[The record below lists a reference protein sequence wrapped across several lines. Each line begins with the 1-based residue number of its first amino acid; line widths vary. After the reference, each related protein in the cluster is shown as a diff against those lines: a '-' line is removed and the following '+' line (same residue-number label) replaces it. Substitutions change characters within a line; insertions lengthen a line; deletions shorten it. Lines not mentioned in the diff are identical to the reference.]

1 MYSKLALKNLVRSLK
16 EYTIYF
22 FTLVFAICVFY
33 TFNSIKS
40 QSIMMDFNQSQSA
53 SFDLIQNVM
62 SIASIFVAFILGFL
76 IVYANNY
83 LIKRRKKEF
92 GIYMTLGMEKSEL
105 SRIVFIE
112 TLFIGVIS
120 LVIGLLIGILASQG
134 LSILT
139 AKMFKVNLIRFR
151 FIFSYSAFLKTIICF
166 GIIYIIVLL
175 FNSIVINKVKLIDL
189 LTASKKS
196 EKLRIKNTWVSV
208 IIFII
213 SIAMIGFAYYK
224 MMHDGIAK
232 LQFNNLGIVVLSGSI
247 GTFLFFFS
255 ISGFFLKIIQSNK
268 RLYLRDLN
276 MFVFRQINSK
286 INTVFISMTF
296 ICLMLFV
303 AICTFSGGLGI
314 NTALNT
320 DIKDLTQFDA
330 TFFYTSG
337 KVNIIDSL
345 NKNGIDIKKYSNQYV
360 EYTNFNSGVRYN
372 DFLNKEGI
380 KKGNSYYPINTNE
393 EIQVI
398 KLSKFNDI
406 MKMLGKESVKIDK
419 NNYMVFGDI
428 KDMIGSLQESVDQN
442 KVITINNNKL
452 IPAHTKV
459 LDVTIYNQMIK
470 NNICTFIVNDSVL
483 DNLKPRYEFLNV
495 NLKNNSEGS
504 QKQLEEKGNG
514 IFNIKGYNMGI
525 YTKNDLLEASV
536 SNGVM
541 IAYLGI
547 YIGVIFLITSAA
559 ILAIQQLCDSTDN
572 IERYKLLRKLGV
584 DEKIIN
590 KSILIQTGIYFLVP
604 LSLALVHSIVG
615 LKISSD
621 IVSILGNAG
630 IFKEIIITV
639 IILLIIYGGYFVL
652 TYTSIKRMVRER
664 LNTK

>member
-224 MMHDGIAK
+224 MMHDGIAE

-314 NTALNT
+314 NTALNA

-330 TFFYTSG
+330 TFNASG

-459 LDVTIYNQMIK
+459 LDVTIYNQMMK

>member
-224 MMHDGIAK
+224 MVHDGIAK

-255 ISGFFLKIIQSNK
+255 ISGFLLKIIQSNK

-296 ICLMLFV
+296 IC
-303 AICTFSGGLGI
+303 
-314 NTALNT
+314 
-320 DIKDLTQFDA
+320 
-330 TFFYTSG
+330 
-337 KVNIIDSL
+337 
-345 NKNGIDIKKYSNQYV
+345 
-360 EYTNFNSGVRYN
+360 
-372 DFLNKEGI
+372 
-380 KKGNSYYPINTNE
+380 
-393 EIQVI
+393 
-398 KLSKFNDI
+398 
-406 MKMLGKESVKIDK
+406 
-419 NNYMVFGDI
+419 
-428 KDMIGSLQESVDQN
+428 
-442 KVITINNNKL
+442 
-452 IPAHTKV
+452 
-459 LDVTIYNQMIK
+459 
-470 NNICTFIVNDSVL
+470 
-483 DNLKPRYEFLNV
+483 
-495 NLKNNSEGS
+495 
-504 QKQLEEKGNG
+504 
-514 IFNIKGYNMGI
+514 
-525 YTKNDLLEASV
+525 
-536 SNGVM
+536 
-541 IAYLGI
+541 
-547 YIGVIFLITSAA
+547 
-559 ILAIQQLCDSTDN
+559 
-572 IERYKLLRKLGV
+572 
-584 DEKIIN
+584 
-590 KSILIQTGIYFLVP
+590 
-604 LSLALVHSIVG
+604 
-615 LKISSD
+615 
-621 IVSILGNAG
+621 
-630 IFKEIIITV
+630 
-639 IILLIIYGGYFVL
+639 
-652 TYTSIKRMVRER
+652 
-664 LNTK
+664 

>member
-330 TFFYTSG
+330 TFSASG

-345 NKNGIDIKKYSNQYV
+345 KKNGIDIKKYSNQYV

-372 DFLNKEGI
+372 DFLTKEGI

-483 DNLKPRYEFLNV
+483 DNLKPRYKFLNV

-504 QKQLEEKGNG
+504 QKQLEEKVDRT
-514 IFNIKGYNMGI
+514 FNKEEYNMWV
-525 YTKNDLLEASV
+525 YTKNSLLESSV

-639 IILLIIYGGYFVL
+639 IILLIVYGGYFIL

>member
-1 MYSKLALKNLVRSLK
+1 
-16 EYTIYF
+16 
-22 FTLVFAICVFY
+22 
-33 TFNSIKS
+33 
-40 QSIMMDFNQSQSA
+40 
-53 SFDLIQNVM
+53 
-62 SIASIFVAFILGFL
+62 
-76 IVYANNY
+76 
-83 LIKRRKKEF
+83 
-92 GIYMTLGMEKSEL
+92 
-105 SRIVFIE
+105 
-112 TLFIGVIS
+112 
-120 LVIGLLIGILASQG
+120 
-134 LSILT
+134 
-139 AKMFKVNLIRFR
+139 
-151 FIFSYSAFLKTIICF
+151 
-166 GIIYIIVLL
+166 
-175 FNSIVINKVKLIDL
+175 
-189 LTASKKS
+189 
-196 EKLRIKNTWVSV
+196 
-208 IIFII
+208 
-213 SIAMIGFAYYK
+213 
-224 MMHDGIAK
+224 
-232 LQFNNLGIVVLSGSI
+232 
-247 GTFLFFFS
+247 
-255 ISGFFLKIIQSNK
+255 
-268 RLYLRDLN
+268 
-276 MFVFRQINSK
+276 
-286 INTVFISMTF
+286 
-296 ICLMLFV
+296 
-303 AICTFSGGLGI
+303 
-314 NTALNT
+314 
-320 DIKDLTQFDA
+320 
-330 TFFYTSG
+330 
-337 KVNIIDSL
+337 
-345 NKNGIDIKKYSNQYV
+345 
-360 EYTNFNSGVRYN
+360 
-372 DFLNKEGI
+372 
-380 KKGNSYYPINTNE
+380 
-393 EIQVI
+393 
-398 KLSKFNDI
+398 

>member
-224 MMHDGIAK
+224 MMHDGIAE

-314 NTALNT
+314 NTALNA

-330 TFFYTSG
+330 TFNASG

-345 NKNGIDIKKYSNQYV
+345 KKNGIDIKKYSNQYV

-380 KKGNSYYPINTNE
+380 KKGSSYYPVHENK

-398 KLSKFNDI
+398 KLSEFNNI
-406 MKMLGKESVKIDK
+406 MKMLGKKSVKLDK

-428 KDMIGSLQESVDQN
+428 KDMISSLQESVNDN

-452 IPAHTKV
+452 TPAHLKV
-459 LDVTIYNQMIK
+459 LDVTVYDQMIK
-470 NNICTFIVNDSVL
+470 NNICTFVVNDSIV
-483 DNLKPRYEFLNV
+483 DGLKPAYNLLNV
-495 NLKNNSEGS
+495 NLNGDKDNV
-504 QKQLEEKGNG
+504 QRQLERKMSKVPND
-514 IFNIKGYNMGI
+514 I
-525 YTKNDLLEASV
+525 YLYTRNVLLEASV

-547 YIGVIFLITSAA
+547 YIGIVFLITSAA
-559 ILAIQQLCDSTDN
+559 ILALQQLCDSTDN
-572 IERYKLLRKLGV
+572 MERYKLLRKLGV
-584 DEKIIN
+584 DDKIIN

-604 LSLALVHSIVG
+604 LSLALIHSIVG
-615 LKISSD
+615 LKISAN
-621 IVSILGNAG
+621 IVSILGNSG

-639 IILLIIYGGYFVL
+639 IVLLIIYGGYFVL
-652 TYTSIKRMVRER
+652 TYTSIKRMMREK

>member
-213 SIAMIGFAYYK
+213 SICMIGFAYYK

-314 NTALNT
+314 NTALNA

-330 TFFYTSG
+330 TFNASG

>member
-224 MMHDGIAK
+224 MMHDGIAE

-314 NTALNT
+314 NTALNA

-330 TFFYTSG
+330 TFNASG

-360 EYTNFNSGVRYN
+360 EYGVFNSGVRYN
-372 DFLNKEGI
+372 DFLTKEGI

-639 IILLIIYGGYFVL
+639 IILLIVYGGYFVL

>member
-166 GIIYIIVLL
+166 GIIYIVVLL
-175 FNSIVINKVKLIDL
+175 FNSIIINKVKLIDL
-189 LTASKKS
+189 LMASKKS

-303 AICTFSGGLGI
+303 AICTFSGGLRI
-314 NTALNT
+314 NTALNA

-330 TFFYTSG
+330 TFNASG

-360 EYTNFNSGVRYN
+360 EYGVFNSGVRYN

-380 KKGNSYYPINTNE
+380 KKGRFYYPVHENK

-398 KLSKFNDI
+398 KLSEFNNI
-406 MKMLGKESVKIDK
+406 MKMLGKESVKLDK

-428 KDMIGSLQESVDQN
+428 KDMISSLQESVNDN

-452 IPAHTKV
+452 TPAHLKV
-459 LDVTIYNQMIK
+459 LDVTVYDQMIK
-470 NNICTFIVNDSVL
+470 NNICTFVVNDSIV
-483 DNLKPRYEFLNV
+483 DGLKPAYNLLNV
-495 NLKNNSEGS
+495 NLNGDKDNV
-504 QKQLEEKGNG
+504 QRQLERKMSKVHND
-514 IFNIKGYNMGI
+514 I
-525 YTKNDLLEASV
+525 YLYTRNVLLEASV
-536 SNGVM
+536 SNGVI

-559 ILAIQQLCDSTDN
+559 ILALQQLCDSTDN

-639 IILLIIYGGYFVL
+639 IILLIVYGGYFVL

>member
-166 GIIYIIVLL
+166 GIIYIVVLL
-175 FNSIVINKVKLIDL
+175 FNSIIINKVKLIDL
-189 LTASKKS
+189 LMASKKS

-314 NTALNT
+314 NTALNA

-330 TFFYTSG
+330 TFNASG

-360 EYTNFNSGVRYN
+360 EYGVFNSGVRYN

-380 KKGNSYYPINTNE
+380 KKGRFYYPVHENK

-398 KLSKFNDI
+398 KLSEFNNI
-406 MKMLGKESVKIDK
+406 MKMLGKESVKLDK

-428 KDMIGSLQESVDQN
+428 KDMISSLQESVNDN

-452 IPAHTKV
+452 TPAHLKV
-459 LDVTIYNQMIK
+459 LDVTVYDQMIK
-470 NNICTFIVNDSVL
+470 NNICTFVVNDSIV
-483 DNLKPRYEFLNV
+483 DGLKPAYNLLNV
-495 NLKNNSEGS
+495 NLNGDKDNV
-504 QKQLEEKGNG
+504 QRQLERKMSKVHND
-514 IFNIKGYNMGI
+514 I
-525 YTKNDLLEASV
+525 YLYTRNVLLEASV

-559 ILAIQQLCDSTDN
+559 ILALQQLCDSTDN

-639 IILLIIYGGYFVL
+639 IILLIVYGGYFVL

>member
-314 NTALNT
+314 NTALNA

-330 TFFYTSG
+330 TFNASG

-459 LDVTIYNQMIK
+459 LDVTIYNQMMK

>member
-166 GIIYIIVLL
+166 GIIYIVVLL
-175 FNSIVINKVKLIDL
+175 FNSIIINKVKLIDL
-189 LTASKKS
+189 LMASKKS

-303 AICTFSGGLGI
+303 AICTFSGGLRI
-314 NTALNT
+314 NTALNA

-330 TFFYTSG
+330 TFNASG

-360 EYTNFNSGVRYN
+360 EYGVFNSGVRYN

-380 KKGNSYYPINTNE
+380 KKGRFYYPVHENK

-398 KLSKFNDI
+398 KLSEFNNI
-406 MKMLGKESVKIDK
+406 MKMLGKESVKLDK

-428 KDMIGSLQESVDQN
+428 KDMISSLQESVNDN

-452 IPAHTKV
+452 TPAHLKV
-459 LDVTIYNQMIK
+459 LDVTVYDQMIK
-470 NNICTFIVNDSVL
+470 NNICTFVVNDSIV
-483 DNLKPRYEFLNV
+483 DGLKPAYNLLNV
-495 NLKNNSEGS
+495 NLNGDKDNV
-504 QKQLEEKGNG
+504 QRQLKRKMSKVPND
-514 IFNIKGYNMGI
+514 I
-525 YTKNDLLEASV
+525 YLYTRNVLLEASV

-559 ILAIQQLCDSTDN
+559 ILALQQLCDSTDN

-639 IILLIIYGGYFVL
+639 IILLIVYGGYFVL

>member
-314 NTALNT
+314 NTALNA

-330 TFFYTSG
+330 TFNASG

-459 LDVTIYNQMIK
+459 LDVTIYNQMMK

-639 IILLIIYGGYFVL
+639 IILLIVYGGYFVL

>member
-224 MMHDGIAK
+224 MMHDGIAE

-314 NTALNT
+314 NTALNA

-330 TFFYTSG
+330 TFNASG

-360 EYTNFNSGVRYN
+360 EYGVFNSGVRYN
-372 DFLNKEGI
+372 DFLTKEGI

-547 YIGVIFLITSAA
+547 YIGIVFLITSAA

-639 IILLIIYGGYFVL
+639 IILLIVYGGYFVL

>member
-166 GIIYIIVLL
+166 GIIYIVVLL

-189 LTASKKS
+189 LMASKKS

-213 SIAMIGFAYYK
+213 SICMIGFAYYK

-314 NTALNT
+314 NTALNA

-330 TFFYTSG
+330 TFNASG

-459 LDVTIYNQMIK
+459 LDVTIYNQMMK

-639 IILLIIYGGYFVL
+639 IILLIVYGGYFVL

>member
-166 GIIYIIVLL
+166 GIIYIVVLL
-175 FNSIVINKVKLIDL
+175 FNSIIINKVKLIDL
-189 LTASKKS
+189 LMASKKS

-303 AICTFSGGLGI
+303 AICTFSGGLRI
-314 NTALNT
+314 NTALNA

-330 TFFYTSG
+330 TFNASG

-360 EYTNFNSGVRYN
+360 EYGVFNSGVRYN

-380 KKGNSYYPINTNE
+380 KKGRFYYPVHENK

-398 KLSKFNDI
+398 KLSEFNNI
-406 MKMLGKESVKIDK
+406 MKMLGKESVKLDK

-428 KDMIGSLQESVDQN
+428 KDMISSLQESVNDN

-452 IPAHTKV
+452 TPAHLKV
-459 LDVTIYNQMIK
+459 LDVTVYDQMIK
-470 NNICTFIVNDSVL
+470 NNICTFVVNDSIV
-483 DNLKPRYEFLNV
+483 DGLKPAYNLLNV
-495 NLKNNSEGS
+495 NLNGDKDNV
-504 QKQLEEKGNG
+504 QRQLERKMSKVHND
-514 IFNIKGYNMGI
+514 I
-525 YTKNDLLEASV
+525 YLYTRNVLLEASV

-559 ILAIQQLCDSTDN
+559 ILALQQLCDSTDN

-639 IILLIIYGGYFVL
+639 IILLIVYGGYFVL

>member
-224 MMHDGIAK
+224 MMHDGIAE

-314 NTALNT
+314 NTALNA

-330 TFFYTSG
+330 TFNASG

-459 LDVTIYNQMIK
+459 LDVTIYNQMMK

-639 IILLIIYGGYFVL
+639 IILLIVYGGYFVL

>member
-224 MMHDGIAK
+224 MMHDGIAE

-314 NTALNT
+314 NTALNA

-330 TFFYTSG
+330 TFNASG

-639 IILLIIYGGYFVL
+639 IILLIVYGGYFVL